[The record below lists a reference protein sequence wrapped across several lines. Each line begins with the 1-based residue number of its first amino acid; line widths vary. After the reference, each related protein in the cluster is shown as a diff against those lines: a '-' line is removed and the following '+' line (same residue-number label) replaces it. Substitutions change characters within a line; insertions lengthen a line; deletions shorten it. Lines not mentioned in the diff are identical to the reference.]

1 MSDTK
6 IWLLSECV
14 PLKLVERVNVQHRK
28 KKRGLKNEAEVKFKA
43 TAVTVVMANTLLTL
57 FIFATSSGFDTQR
70 ASFTLNLLCVAVA
83 QASRRQP

>member
-1 MSDTK
+1 MCALETSGKSKRST
-6 IWLLSECV
+6 
-14 PLKLVERVNVQHRK
+14 QK
-28 KKRGLKNEAEVKFKA
+28 KQNKGLKNEAELKFKA

-57 FIFATSSGFDTQR
+57 FIFATSSGFHTQR

>member
-1 MSDTK
+1 MCALETSGKSKCSTQ
-6 IWLLSECV
+6 E
-14 PLKLVERVNVQHRK
+14 K
-28 KKRGLKNEAEVKFKA
+28 KKRGLKNEAELKFKA

>member
-1 MSDTK
+1 MCALETSGKSKCSTQK
-6 IWLLSECV
+6 KQNKG
-14 PLKLVERVNVQHRK
+14 LK
-28 KKRGLKNEAEVKFKA
+28 KNEAELKFKA

-57 FIFATSSGFDTQR
+57 FIFATSSGFHTQR